1 MAEERGLPPGA
12 RGDETIG
19 LIPLGGLKREEL
31 DFLPPA
37 IREIVGLEAIW
48 GPPLH
53 LPRGAY
59 RAGRRQY
66 LASSLLQAL
75 AALPRETHL
84 RLLGITDVDLYA
96 PGLNFVFGQALMG
109 GRECVISVAR
119 LHPSF
124 YGAPP
129 EEVLFRDRVVKEA
142 VHELGHTFGLEHC
155 PDPNC
160 VMRFSNSLADTDLKG
175 RDFCASCRRTLRR
188 ALGTGG

>member
-1 MAEERGLPPGA
+1 MTEERDLPPGA

-19 LIPLGGLKREEL
+19 LIPLGDLEREKMG
-31 DFLPPA
+31 FLPPA
-37 IREIVGLEAIW
+37 LREIVGLEALW
-48 GPPLH
+48 GPSLH
-53 LPRGAY
+53 LPKDAY

-75 AALPRETHL
+75 AALPRGTHL
-84 RLLGITDVDLYA
+84 RLLGIADVDLFA

-129 EEVLFRDRVVKEA
+129 DEVLFRDRVVKEA

-155 PDPNC
+155 PDPTC
-160 VMRFSNSLADTDLKG
+160 VMHFSNSLADTDRKG
-175 RDFCASCRRTLRR
+175 CDFCASCRKALRR
-188 ALGTGG
+188 ALGGR